1 MYVLPIVLIF
11 SIRLYFGFC
20 SNYGRREERGGV
32 RRREEE
38 GGVREWKR
46 EERNG
51 KERGE
56 MEDWDE
62 KREK

>member
-38 GGVREWKR
+38 GGGRSEGM
-46 EERNG
+46 EERREKWEG
-51 KERGE
+51 ERG
-56 MEDWDE
+56 DGGLG
-62 KREK
+62 